1 MKDEEAGRKALVQLR
16 NTEDVSEELNEIKAE
31 DSSESNN
38 NSGSISVFH
47 LLTLSKF
54 RLALLVTICVHLS
67 HQLSGM
73 PAILYYSTKFFMVS
87 ELNQITKSL
96 LALKTKDI
104 ILSRFFRTQ
113 NI

>member
-87 ELNQITKSL
+87 KLNQITKSL
-96 LALKTKDI
+96 LALKI
-104 ILSRFFRTQ
+104 
-113 NI
+113 